1 MLSLSSDS
9 EEISRRNGS
18 STGFRVFRGLL
29 RRMVIAFQS
38 GSNLAADQSDANP
51 NIHATTSPSS
61 AVTQK
66 SSDSYKQPSPSRRLR
81 RKQENN
87 EDDDGHLGKKARK
100 SGAKSCQRPRFL
112 ACPFWKAD
120 PVKHWDC
127 FLKKITTIS
136 YVKQHLARRHTPDF
150 YCQRC
155 FQVFSDEQVYDRHVL
170 DASCKRSASAKLE
183 GITHQQSKQ
192 LSRKCAGSVEEQW
205 FAVWRIVFPGD
216 TPPTSIYVDSDQSED
231 FCLIREFSQRSGATF
246 LREELQAHGLLLR
259 PGVSDEEVQDTL
271 RAGLDSMFE
280 YFRLNRD
287 SVPTSSSPARTRR
300 SSVQPMLQST
310 PTDINPNGSIA
321 AADTS
326 LSDVTQADSA
336 PLWNNLSGSTSEL
349 SGTAATELELG
360 ESPSP
365 TRLPKFSA
373 QLSTTLSDQR
383 KDSAGDETARG
394 IAPIIVSRPD
404 LGPETADLDTFG
416 DNMFDFGE
424 GASGYGVPAGQFSY
438 SMADADGTMFGHGS
452 PSDMDPEPVDLD
464 MLIGK
469 ITKNEAGIREWESL
483 ITMSL

>member
-1 MLSLSSDS
+1 
-9 EEISRRNGS
+9 
-18 STGFRVFRGLL
+18 
-29 RRMVIAFQS
+29 MVIAFQS
-38 GSNLAADQSDANP
+38 GSNLADDQSDAVP
-51 NIHATTSPSS
+51 NIHTTISPSS
-61 AVTQK
+61 AATQK
-66 SSDSYKQPSPSRRLR
+66 SSDSYKQPSPNQRLR
-81 RKQENN
+81 RKQEDN
-87 EDDDGHLGKKARK
+87 EDDHGHLGKKARK
-100 SGAKSCQRPRFL
+100 SAAGSCQRPRFL

-155 FQVFSDEQVYDRHVL
+155 YKVFSDEQVYDRHVL
-170 DASCKRSASAKLE
+170 DASCTRSAYTKLD
-183 GITHQQSKQ
+183 GITPQQSKQ

-310 PTDINPNGSIA
+310 PADINSNSGIA
-321 AADTS
+321 AADTA

-336 PLWNNLSGSTSEL
+336 PPWNNLSGSTSEL

-360 ESPSP
+360 EPPSP

-373 QLSTTLSDQR
+373 QLSATLPNQQN
-383 KDSAGDETARG
+383 DSASDDAARG
-394 IAPIIVSRPD
+394 IVPAIVSLPD
-404 LGPETADLDTFG
+404 PGSEATDLESFG
-416 DNMFDFGE
+416 DNMFNFGE
-424 GASGYGVPAGQFSY
+424 GVSGSEVPPGQFY
-438 SMADADGTMFGHGS
+438 DSMVDADGTMLGHGG
-452 PSDMDPEPVDLD
+452 PSDMDLEPVDLD

-469 ITKNEAGIREWESL
+469 ITKNEAGAREWEWL
-483 ITMSL
+483 TMSL